1 MLISVII
8 PVYNVD
14 KYLEKCV
21 ESVLNQS
28 YKNIEIILIDDGSE
42 DNSGKICDYYSKKYT
57 NITTIHKKN
66 EGLGFARNTGLSVC
80 NGEYVFFVDSDDYL
94 DYDMIETLVHN
105 SVDNGLDYCK
115 ATFRRIDNVGNIRF
129 QKKYNN
135 ELFKGEA
142 IKKDL
147 LPRLIGS
154 SNKKHDSI
162 EMSATGCFYKL
173 EIIKKHKINF
183 PSERKMISEDLIFNI
198 DYLGYSKKAMVID
211 YCGYNYRINNES
223 LTKKYKKDR
232 FKLCVFFYVELRK
245 KIVNLGYD
253 DEVLLRLSK
262 MFFVHLKM
270 CILQEKKSISHNI
283 FKDTKTNLKE
293 ICSSNIVN
301 KVIDEYPV
309 EDLNYKQKIF
319 LYLIKYK
326 LVFIIYIIIN
336 LM

>member
-1 MLISVII
+1 M
-8 PVYNVD
+8 
-14 KYLEKCV
+14 
-21 ESVLNQS
+21 
-28 YKNIEIILIDDGSE
+28 
-42 DNSGKICDYYSKKYT
+42 
-57 NITTIHKKN
+57 
-66 EGLGFARNTGLSVC
+66 
-80 NGEYVFFVDSDDYL
+80 
-94 DYDMIETLVHN
+94 
-105 SVDNGLDYCK
+105 
-115 ATFRRIDNVGNIRF
+115 
-129 QKKYNN
+129 
-135 ELFKGEA
+135 
-142 IKKDL
+142 
-147 LPRLIGS
+147 
-154 SNKKHDSI
+154 
-162 EMSATGCFYKL
+162 
-173 EIIKKHKINF
+173 
-183 PSERKMISEDLIFNI
+183 
-198 DYLGYSKKAMVID
+198 
-211 YCGYNYRINNES
+211 
-223 LTKKYKKDR
+223 
-232 FKLCVFFYVELRK
+232 FFYVELRK